1 VTYALLADGRDEKE
15 MKELDLALA
24 PSDQARDAI
33 VERANMEAMQQLQG
47 AIAGLAPP
55 GRPR

>member
-1 VTYALLADGRDEKE
+1 MTYALLADGRTEKE
-15 MKELDLALA
+15 LKELDLALA
-24 PSDQARDAI
+24 PTDQARDAI

-55 GRPR
+55 GRPG